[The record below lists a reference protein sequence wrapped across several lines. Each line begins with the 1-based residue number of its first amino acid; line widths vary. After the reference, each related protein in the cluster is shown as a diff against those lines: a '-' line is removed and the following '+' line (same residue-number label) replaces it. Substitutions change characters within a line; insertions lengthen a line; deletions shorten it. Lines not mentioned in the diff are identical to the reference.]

1 MRCLDGTTDSRD
13 MSLNKLWERVKNRE
27 ATHASVHGGQRIK
40 HDLAVEH
47 QLDDAYYK
55 NPKNLKVIRDFSNRK
70 GKLK

>member
-40 HDLAVEH
+40 HDLAVEQH
-47 QLDDAYYK
+47 EHIGMKKKATFC
-55 NPKNLKVIRDFSNRK
+55 I
-70 GKLK
+70 G